1 MLQAYS
7 CASRWNPHPGDRSLL
22 TTVEKKNTGIV
33 IYVFGR
39 YITNETNVLGEALW
53 SFGLFGRGPHVPW
66 AHPLLAR

>member
-1 MLQAYS
+1 MIGLG
-7 CASRWNPHPGDRSLL
+7 PD
-22 TTVEKKNTGIV
+22 KNTGIV

-39 YITNETNVLGEALW
+39 YYTNETNVLGEALW